1 MRRRLV
7 VVSLATT
14 VLIVV
19 ALIVPLGL
27 LVRRQAADRAR
38 VSTERAAQSTAAL
51 VALAVTID
59 PAAGA
64 MAGIEDGL
72 DPDVLVALEDGMVLG
87 EPLPGQGTLIATAF
101 DRQAT
106 ITALVDG
113 GWEIAL
119 PIIGAEGV
127 VVVDAFTTDEELTEG
142 VLQAWVLLILLGVF
156 LVGVAV
162 WVSDR
167 LGRQLVRPMRELA
180 GTAHLMSEGDL
191 QARVEVDSMEGVPEE
206 ILEVGVAFNTLAR
219 QLDRLLQEERE
230 AIADLSHG
238 LRTPLTSLR
247 LQAEKVSD
255 PDERTATLSQVDRLE
270 EAIDNLIE
278 VSRTER
284 SALPGRSALDE
295 VASERVAFWS
305 VLADEQ
311 QRELTVVLG
320 AGEAELSIPPSDL
333 VVVIDTLI
341 GNIFEHTE
349 PGVPLRLETGEE
361 MNRLWIQLSDEG
373 SGFSTLNVIDRGA
386 SGSGS
391 TGLGL
396 DIVRRIAERT
406 GGSLVLENRDGGG
419 AVVRVWFG

>member
-7 VVSLATT
+7 VVGLATT
-14 VLIVV
+14 LLIVV

-38 VSTERAAQSTAAL
+38 VSTEREAQTTAAL

-72 DPDVLVALEDGMVLG
+72 ADGVIVVLDDGSQLG
-87 EPLPGQGTLIATAF
+87 ESLPGQGTLVADAF
-101 DRQAT
+101 DSKAT
-106 ITALVDG
+106 ITALVAD

-119 PIIGAEGV
+119 PVIGVEGV
-127 VVVDAFTTDEELTEG
+127 VVVDAFATDEQLGEG
-142 VLQAWVLLILLGVF
+142 VLQAWALLFLLGVV

-167 LGRQLVRPMRELA
+167 LGRDLVTPMRELA
-180 GTAHLMSEGDL
+180 GVAHLMSEGDL
-191 QARVEVDSMEGVPEE
+191 QARVHVEAMEGVPGE
-206 ILEVGVAFNTLAR
+206 ITEVGLAFNTLAR

-230 AIADLSHG
+230 SIADLSHG

-255 PDERTATLSQVDRLE
+255 PDERAATLSQVDRLE

-284 SALPGRSALDE
+284 SALPGRSSLDE
-295 VASERVAFWS
+295 VASERVAFWR
-305 VLADEQ
+305 VLTDEQ
-311 QRELTVVLG
+311 RRELTVVLG
-320 AGEAELSIPPSDL
+320 ADDAELGIPPNDL

-341 GNIFEHTE
+341 GNIFDHTE
-349 PGVPLRLETGEE
+349 PGVSLRIETGEDQ
-361 MNRLWIQLSDEG
+361 NRLWIQVSDEG
-373 SGFSTLNVIDRGA
+373 GGFDDLNVIERGA

-406 GGSLVLENRDGGG
+406 GGSLTIKNQDGTG
-419 AVVRVWFG
+419 ASVRVWFG

>member
-1 MRRRLV
+1 MRKRLV

-14 VLIVV
+14 LLIVV

-38 VSTERAAQSTAAL
+38 VSTEREAQSTAAL
-51 VALAVTID
+51 VALAATID

-72 DPDVLVALEDGMVLG
+72 APGVIVVLGDGTVLG
-87 EPLPGQGTLIATAF
+87 EPLPGQGTLVASAF

-106 ITALVDG
+106 ITVLVDG

-119 PIIGAEGV
+119 PVIGVEGV
-127 VVVDAFTTDEELTEG
+127 VVVDAFAKDNELTEG
-142 VLQAWVLLILLGVF
+142 VFQAWALLFLLGVI

-162 WVSDR
+162 WVADR
-167 LGRQLVRPMRELA
+167 LGRDLVRPMRELA
-180 GTAHLMSEGDL
+180 GAAHLMSEGDL
-191 QARVEVDSMEGVPEE
+191 QARVDVDSMEGVPAE
-206 ILEVGVAFNTLAR
+206 IVEVGSAFNTLAR

-230 AIADLSHG
+230 SIADLSHG

-247 LQAEKVSD
+247 LQTEKIND
-255 PDERTATLSQVDRLE
+255 PDERVATLNQVDRLE
-270 EAIDNLIE
+270 EAVDNVIE

-284 SALPGRSALDE
+284 SALPGRSSLDG
-295 VASERVAFWS
+295 VASERVAFWR

-311 QRELTVVLG
+311 QRELTVALG
-320 AGEAELSIPPSDL
+320 AGEAELGIPPSDL
-333 VVVIDTLI
+333 VVVIDALI
-341 GNIFEHTE
+341 GNIFDHTE
-349 PGVPLRLETGEE
+349 PGVSFRLETGEE
-361 MNRLWIQLSDEG
+361 MNRLWIRLNDEG
-373 SGFSTLNVIDRGA
+373 GGFSDLNVIDRGE

-406 GGSLVLENRDGGG
+406 GGSLVIENRDGGG
-419 AVVRVWFG
+419 AAVHVWLG